1 MILFFALAFDL
12 LFGDPPN
19 RFHPTAWMGN
29 SIRFLLKF
37 RPQKN
42 SFLEFLYGI
51 LILLIGIFLAA
62 GAGFAIAYSAAFLP
76 LWAGVLFQ
84 ALFLKLTI
92 SLRGLDRA
100 AKEVQIALQNN
111 DLIEARRLLS
121 WHLVSRDTT
130 QLTEAQVCAGAI
142 ESVAE
147 NASDGIVAPL
157 FFFAIGGLPA
167 AFAYRFVN
175 TADSMLGYRD
185 PAREWL
191 GKFPARFDDLLNFI
205 PARLTGLFIVLSAPF
220 CKASFSNAWKI
231 MWRDSSQTASPNA
244 GVPMSAMAGAL
255 QVELEKVDHYQ
266 LGKGLPQPQI
276 AHLHASRKILFSAIL
291 LSALAFALY
300 SSF

>member
-92 SLRGLDRA
+92 S
-100 AKEVQIALQNN
+100 
-111 DLIEARRLLS
+111 
-121 WHLVSRDTT
+121 
-130 QLTEAQVCAGAI
+130 
-142 ESVAE
+142 
-147 NASDGIVAPL
+147 
-157 FFFAIGGLPA
+157 
-167 AFAYRFVN
+167 
-175 TADSMLGYRD
+175 
-185 PAREWL
+185 
-191 GKFPARFDDLLNFI
+191 
-205 PARLTGLFIVLSAPF
+205 
-220 CKASFSNAWKI
+220 
-231 MWRDSSQTASPNA
+231 
-244 GVPMSAMAGAL
+244 
-255 QVELEKVDHYQ
+255 
-266 LGKGLPQPQI
+266 
-276 AHLHASRKILFSAIL
+276 
-291 LSALAFALY
+291 
-300 SSF
+300 